1 MSVVLSAAA
10 IVIIITAAM
19 SFASSLRELAAAV
32 KNMSGSADALI
43 TPVLKCVGIGAVTK
57 ISTELCRDSSQ
68 SSAAAAL
75 DLAGTLC
82 AIGVSMP
89 LIMSMLKLIGGMT

>member
-1 MSVVLSAAA
+1 MEKTTFLELERRAAEGYD
-10 IVIIITAAM
+10 
-19 SFASSLRELAAAV
+19 LRGAAV
-32 KNMSGSADALI
+32 TG
-43 TPVLKCVGIGAVTK
+43 G
-57 ISTELCRDSSQ
+57 Q
-68 SSAAAAL
+68 AAL